1 MLKLGIIGAGIM
13 GERMLRAAV
22 EHAADVAQ
30 VSGVWDAAPA
40 ALDRVA
46 ALLPGSARAG
56 SAAEVINGAE
66 CVYVAT
72 PPSSHLEYAEQA
84 LAAGKAVFLEK
95 PLSVDLA
102 AAEAFARRHGADR
115 VAINFPF
122 ASSFAVQ
129 RLREWIEDGA
139 VSAPRGFQIEVGFA
153 KWPRPWQ
160 KAASGWLAGTAE
172 GGFTR
177 EVVSHFLFLTRRLL
191 GPLRLG
197 TSRVD
202 YDGQGTERLV
212 EARIDAAA
220 VKGRLRGAVGE
231 TDRDDT
237 NCWTLRGT
245 GAVRLRDWSLA
256 ERERPDGS
264 WVPEPDAMPNEKR
277 RPLVLRRQL
286 EQVACMTLGQ
296 PHRLARLDEALEV
309 QIVVERILRAK

>member
-1 MLKLGIIGAGIM
+1 MLRLGIIGAGIM
-13 GERMLRAAV
+13 GERMLRAAL
-22 EHAADVAQ
+22 EHAADIAQ
-30 VSGVWDAAPA
+30 ISGVWDAAPA
-40 ALDRVA
+40 ALDRIGS
-46 ALLPGSARAG
+46 ALPATARAG
-56 SAAEVINGAE
+56 SASEVINGAD

-72 PPSSHLEYAEQA
+72 PPSSHLDYAGQA

-95 PLSVDLA
+95 PLSVDVQ

-129 RLREWIEDGA
+129 RLREWIEAGA
-139 VSAPRGFQIEVGFA
+139 VAAPRDFQIEVGFA

-160 KAASGWLAGTAE
+160 EGAASWLAGPAE

-197 TSRVD
+197 SRRVEHQ
-202 YDGQGTERLV
+202 GQGTERLV
-212 EARIDAAA
+212 EARLDAAG
-220 VKGRLRGAVGE
+220 VQGRLRGAVGE

-237 NCWTLRGT
+237 NSWTLRGT
-245 GAVRLRDWSLA
+245 GSIRLRDWSIA
-256 ERERPDGS
+256 ERQRPDGT
-264 WVPEPDAMPNEKR
+264 WVPDPDAMANEKA

-286 EQVACMTLGQ
+286 EQVARMTEGQ

-309 QIVVERILRAK
+309 QIIVESILRAE